1 MAKKTKWAM
10 TGSRLTARL
19 RKLKLRRKDNHRRS
33 REEGRRRGA
42 LTPPQRHDV
51 LNKTAGRCHVC
62 GGKAGPDWRAD
73 HVLAH
78 SGGGH
83 HHADNFLAA
92 HRLCN
97 GYRWDYTPKEFQL
110 ILKLG
115 SWIAN
120 EIRRQ
125 TPLGRSAAD
134 GFVKK
139 EVRRERRTQHP
150 V

>member
-1 MAKKTKWAM
+1 MTAK
-10 TGSRLTARL
+10 RLQAHLVRL
-19 RKLKLRRKDNHRRS
+19 KRGRNEGHRRS
-33 REEGRRRGA
+33 RDEGRRRGS
-42 LTPPQRHDV
+42 LTARQRRDV
-51 LNKTAGRCHVC
+51 LAKTAGRCHVC
-62 GGKAGPDWRAD
+62 GGRTDGDWHAD

-78 SGGGH
+78 SGGGR

-97 GYRWDYTPKEFQL
+97 GYRWDYSSKEFQL

-120 EIRRQ
+120 EIRRG
-125 TPLGRSAAD
+125 TPLGRTAAE

-139 EVRRERRTQHP
+139 EARRVLRGKGARS
-150 V
+150 

>member
-1 MAKKTKWAM
+1 M
-10 TGSRLTARL
+10 TGKRLAARL
-19 RKLKLRRKDNHRRS
+19 VRLKRGRTERHRQS
-33 REEGRRRGA
+33 RDEGRRRGS
-42 LTPPQRHDV
+42 LTPGQRREV
-51 LNKTAGRCHVC
+51 LAKTARRCHVC
-62 GGKAGPDWRAD
+62 GGKVDGDWHAD

-78 SGGGH
+78 SGGGRH
-83 HHADNFLAA
+83 HVDNFLAA

-97 GYRWDYTPKEFQL
+97 TYRWDYSPGEFQL

-120 EIRRQ
+120 EIRHA

-139 EVRRERRTQHP
+139 DTRRVRRAKG
-150 V
+150 

>member
-1 MAKKTKWAM
+1 M
-10 TGSRLTARL
+10 TGSGLAARLT
-19 RKLKLRRKDNHRRS
+19 KLKRRRKDIHRRS
-33 REEGRRRGA
+33 REEGRRRGT
-42 LTPPQRHDV
+42 LTPEQRRNV
-51 LNKTAGRCHVC
+51 LKKTAGRCHVC
-62 GGKAGPDWRAD
+62 GGKAGTDWHAD
-73 HVLAH
+73 HVLSH
-78 SGGGH
+78 SGGGG

-120 EIRRQ
+120 EVRRG
-125 TPLGRSAAD
+125 TPLGRLAAD

-139 EVRRERRTQHP
+139 EGRRIGRAKA
-150 V
+150 